1 MGSYIRI
8 PARKRDQM
16 MTSLLNMKEILW
28 KYEGCRDIV
37 IQKLTAGYCPKL
49 FSVDYANLVVRN

>member
-16 MTSLLNMKEILW
+16 MTTLLNMKEILW
-28 KYEGCRDIV
+28 KYEGCGDIV

-49 FSVDYANLVVRN
+49 FSVDYASLVVRN

>member
-8 PARKRDQM
+8 PARKLDQM

-28 KYEGCRDIV
+28 KYEGCGDIV
-37 IQKLTAGYCPKL
+37 IQKLTAVYCPKL
-49 FSVDYANLVVRN
+49 FSVDYASLVVRN

>member
-28 KYEGCRDIV
+28 EYEGCGDIV
-37 IQKLTAGYCPKL
+37 IQKLTAGDCPKL
-49 FSVDYANLVVRN
+49 FSVDYASLVVRN